1 MKLFYDAGVD
11 NIEDYNKAHATGRL
25 RHLVW
30 ACDEAVDIFD
40 KTGASKARKAQIEQV
55 DRLVSEIAQK
65 GRFAG
70 CHAILSGQRLD
81 AATVPPEINI

>member
-40 KTGASKARKAQIEQV
+40 KTGASKARKAQIEAGGIV
-55 DRLVSEIAQK
+55 WFLRLRRRAASRAVTPSFPVK
-65 GRFAG
+65 GWM
-70 CHAILSGQRLD
+70 
-81 AATVPPEINI
+81 PPRYRRR

>member
-65 GRFAG
+65 GRFAAVTPSFPVKG
-70 CHAILSGQRLD
+70 WM
-81 AATVPPEINI
+81 PPRYRRR